1 MLAKDLMK
9 TSLVTLPP
17 SEPVYKAA
25 KLMKEHNIGSILV
38 IDAGKLVGIFTERDL
53 VRLVADG
60 NPLDISIGDVMTK
73 DLVTA
78 KPDDPAITVICRM
91 AEHNIRH
98 VPVIDDE
105 GKPVGIISGRDVMRN
120 LF

>member
-9 TSLVTLPP
+9 TNLVTLPP
-17 SEPVYKAA
+17 SEPVSKAA
-25 KLMKEHNIGSILV
+25 RLMKEHNIGSILI

-60 NPLDISIGDVMTK
+60 APLDTSLGEVMTR
-73 DLVTA
+73 DLVTV
-78 KPDDPAITVICRM
+78 KPSDPAIRVICRM
-91 AEHNIRH
+91 IEHNVRH
-98 VPVIDDE
+98 IPVVDDE
-105 GKPVGIISGRDVMRN
+105 GRPVGIISGRDVMRN